1 MRFRRAL
8 PVLKW
13 FGTGA
18 QIAGALALASHVIDP
33 VAAYGVMASGSV
45 CWIIAGAAM
54 KEASL
59 IALNLAFTLINVV
72 GIVRWG

>member
-1 MRFRRAL
+1 MRFQRAL

-18 QIAGALALASHVIDP
+18 QIAGALALASHLIDP
-33 VAAYGVMASGSV
+33 VVAYAMMASGSL
-45 CWIIAGAAM
+45 CWIIAGTVM

-59 IALNLAFTLINVV
+59 VALNLAFTAINLV

>member
-1 MRFRRAL
+1 MQLRRAL

-13 FGTGA
+13 FGTAA
-18 QIAGALALASHVIDP
+18 QIAGALALASHLIDP
-33 VAAYGVMASGSV
+33 VAAYGVMASGSL

-54 KEASL
+54 KEMSL
-59 IALNLAFTLINVV
+59 VALNLAFTAINLI